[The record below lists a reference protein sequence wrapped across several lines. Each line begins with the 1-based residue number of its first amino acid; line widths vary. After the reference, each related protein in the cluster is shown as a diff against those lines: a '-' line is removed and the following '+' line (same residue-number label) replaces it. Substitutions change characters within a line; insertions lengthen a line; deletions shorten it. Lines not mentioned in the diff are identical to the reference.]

1 MVWRGTATP
10 LDRFWACLVY
20 LLPLTSALSLGQSF
34 FEAVPALIPLFM
46 PLFRLTGFLNQFP
59 LFMPLFLLTGFL
71 NQFGGFNKV
80 ILFLVLFFLVV
91 RNPRIAHFVRFNAMQ
106 ALLVDIA
113 RYIAVLILG
122 LLASLLGGLG
132 LDLMLQALI
141 TTLFLGILAIT
152 GYAWFQNARGQ
163 YPEVPV
169 ISDAAYAQVGS

>member
-20 LLPLTSALSLGQSF
+20 LLPLTSALSLGRSF

-46 PLFRLTGFLNQFP
+46 PLFRLTGFLNQF
-59 LFMPLFLLTGFL
+59 
-71 NQFGGFNKV
+71 GGFTNV
-80 ILFLVLFFLVV
+80 VLFLVLFFLVV
-91 RNPRIAHFVRFNAMQ
+91 RNTRIAHFVRFNAMQ

-113 RYIAVLILG
+113 RYIAILILG
-122 LLASLLGGLG
+122 LLASLLDGFG
-132 LDLMLQALI
+132 LDLVLQALI

>member
-34 FEAVPALIPLFM
+34 FKAVPALIPLFM
-46 PLFRLTGFLNQFP
+46 PLFRLTGFLNQF
-59 LFMPLFLLTGFL
+59 
-71 NQFGGFNKV
+71 GGFTNV

-122 LLASLLGGLG
+122 LLASLLDGLG
-132 LDLMLQALI
+132 LDLVLQALI

>member
-34 FEAVPALIPLFM
+34 FEAVPGLIPLFM
-46 PLFRLTGFLNQFP
+46 PLFRLTGFLNQF
-59 LFMPLFLLTGFL
+59 
-71 NQFGGFNKV
+71 GGFTNV

>member
-46 PLFRLTGFLNQFP
+46 PLFRLTGFLNQF
-59 LFMPLFLLTGFL
+59 
-71 NQFGGFNKV
+71 GGFTNV

-122 LLASLLGGLG
+122 LLASLLDGLG
-132 LDLMLQALI
+132 LDLVLQALI